1 MSKPEAKRA
10 SQHEQVSVRLAVNED
25 SPVISSV
32 LLGSF
37 GQHREHYTP
46 EAYMIVT
53 PPPEEIGRRFSE
65 GPQWVAEL
73 DGTVVGTVG
82 VTHEAE
88 GLYIRS
94 LGVMPEAQGKGV
106 ASSLLD
112 AIDEYALS
120 TDTERIFLYTTYF
133 VPAAVKLYEK
143 HGFKWVRDTTAEEW
157 YGTPGL
163 EMDKILRR
171 DN

>member
-10 SQHEQVSVRLAVNED
+10 SQHDAVKVRLAVNED
-25 SPVISSV
+25 AAAISVV
-32 LLGSF
+32 LLSSF
-37 GQHREHYTP
+37 GQNRENYTP
-46 EAYMIVT
+46 AAFVIVT
-53 PPPEEIGRRFSE
+53 PPEEEIAGRFLE
-65 GPQWVAEL
+65 GPQWVADL
-73 DGTVVGTVG
+73 DGKVIGTVG
-82 VTHEAE
+82 VTHEPE

-94 LGVMPEAQGKGV
+94 LGVAPEAQGQGV
-106 ASSLLD
+106 ASRMLD
-112 AIDEYALS
+112 AIDEYAS
-120 TDTERIFLYTTYF
+120 TVDTKRIFLYTTYF

-143 HGFKWVRDTTAEEW
+143 HGYKWVRDTTADEW